1 MKKTYVGTDG
11 YRSMLSVSNTQ
22 KKRRFRSLIITK
34 SAIVT
39 AVSIISAAVFL
50 ITAWMLLAGVKA
62 DNTEKFLKAGISS
75 AMPFLSVKADNSLKA
90 MAVRFISDMFG
101 ADITAPKEIAV
112 SSSPI
117 LIVSKSSTVKSEKMK
132 SITVKKSNNISE
144 KNVSSHK
151 LSIKNETKYSVD
163 AEEFLKTDVKFD
175 ISPKYPSVLIVHTHG
190 SESYTPSTAYNY
202 EPTSNYRTQDNK
214 YNMIRVGNEIENYLK
229 RGGINV
235 IHDKTIND
243 YPSYNDSYNKTE
255 KVIKQN
261 LEKYPTVKIV
271 LDIHRDAV
279 GDDQNGVKFTTSVN
293 GEKAAQVMIVC
304 GSDQN
309 LENPYWQTNF
319 AFALKIQQYFE
330 KEYPMFLRPL
340 NLRKERFNMH
350 LTKGS
355 LLFEVGT
362 NYNTLDEA
370 LSSARIL
377 GSGLA
382 DVIKEL
388 SQR

>member
-1 MKKTYVGTDG
+1 MKKTYGRTDR
-11 YRSMLSVSNTQ
+11 YRTVLSVSNTQ
-22 KKRRFRSLIITK
+22 KQRRFRGLIITK
-34 SAIVT
+34 SAIIT

-50 ITAWMLLAGVKA
+50 ITAWVLLTSIKT
-62 DNTEKFLKAGISS
+62 DNTEKILKAGMSS
-75 AMPFLSVKADNSLKA
+75 AMPFLSVKADKSLKST
-90 MAVRFISDMFG
+90 AVDFISAALG
-101 ADITAPKEIAV
+101 ADITVPKEIIAY
-112 SSSPI
+112 SSPAF
-117 LIVSKSSTVKSEKMK
+117 IVNKASAVKTEKK
-132 SITVKKSNNISE
+132 DNVIIKKNNNISE
-144 KNVSSHK
+144 KNISSSK
-151 LSIKNETKYSVD
+151 LSIKNETKYSVN
-163 AEEFLKTDVKFD
+163 AEEILKSEIKFD
-175 ISPKYPSVLIVHTHG
+175 ISPKHPSVLIVHTHG
-190 SESYTPSTAYNY
+190 SESYTPSAAYNY
-202 EPTSNYRTQDNK
+202 EPASNYRTQDDK
-214 YNMIRVGNEIENYLK
+214 YNMIRVGNELEKYLK
-229 RGGINV
+229 SGGINV

-255 KVIKQN
+255 RVIKQN

-279 GDDQNGVKFTTSVN
+279 GDNNNGVKFTTSVN

-309 LENPYWQTNF
+309 LENPYWRTNF
-319 AFALKIQQYFE
+319 SFALKIQQYFE

-370 LSSARIL
+370 LASARIL
-377 GSGLA
+377 GTGLA
-382 DVIKEL
+382 TVIKEL
-388 SQR
+388 SQP